1 MENINN
7 IMNELAQYIRLADEM
22 QLIIDGL
29 KDEIKAY
36 MINNNLDT
44 INGYDHKATYKSI
57 ESSRIDT
64 KSLKNELPE
73 LAARY
78 TVTSNTMRFNF
89 S

>member
-22 QLIIDGL
+22 QAIIDGL
-29 KDEIKAY
+29 KDEIKTY

-44 INGYDHKATYKSI
+44 INGYDHKATYKNI

-78 TVTSNTMRFNF
+78 TITSNTMRFNF

>member
-7 IMNELAQYIRLADEM
+7 VMNELAQYIRLADEM

-29 KDEIKAY
+29 KDEIKTY

-44 INGYDHKATYKSI
+44 INGYDYKATYKNI